1 MMNAIE
7 LYDILTIEDKEFI
20 ISSFIEYNHNQYF
33 LLNEI
38 DENEN
43 PLENVKIVKRSLG
56 INLEP
61 DKLYPVLE
69 EEELVQVKDLLL
81 NAMLD
86 DIKEVE

>member
-1 MMNAIE
+1 MNYE

-56 INLEP
+56 VNLEP
-61 DKLYPVLE
+61 DMLYPVLE
-69 EEELVQVKDLLL
+69 EEELIQVKDLLL